1 MTTLYRY
8 DENGLYLGEIEPVI
22 NPMFNFPDEP
32 IDKGYYDADGN
43 PPPPPTVGDDE
54 RAVWIG
60 YRYSV
65 EPKYLVFANTTTVPP
80 AMIRTGRYLMAKYG
94 GMYLSLP
101 HQRARNKYEQNI

>member
-1 MTTLYRY
+1 MATLYRY

-43 PPPPPTVGDDE
+43 PPFPPAVGDDE

-65 EPKYLVFANTTTVPP
+65 EPKYLKFENTTSIYPGDEP
-80 AMIRTGRYLMAKYG
+80 EGMIFNGIKWV
-94 GMYLSLP
+94 
-101 HQRARNKYEQNI
+101 K

>member
-43 PPPPPTVGDDE
+43 PPSPPAVGDDE

-80 AMIRTGRYLMAKYG
+80 GDNPDGKVFNGEIWGHVSITPAPEST
-94 GMYLSLP
+94 
-101 HQRARNKYEQNI
+101 E